1 MIGTVKEIWKDIN
14 GYDGYY
20 QISNLGRVKSL
31 PKKRN
36 NNNGY
41 YIQKEMIL
49 KNHLN
54 NKGYQ
59 YVYLSVPIKKKYYV
73 HRLVGIAFI
82 PNPFKK
88 PYINHIDCNPL
99 NNNMKNL
106 EWCTPQENTDH
117 MVSLK
122 RNIRDE
128 NWFKRQAKARK
139 KQCKKVIGT
148 KINGNEVI
156 IFNSMQEAQ
165 RNGFNAGG
173 ISECCS
179 GKRKFHKGYLWRLY
193 DREC

>member
-1 MIGTVKEIWKDIN
+1 MKEIWKDIK
-14 GYDGYY
+14 GYEGLY
-20 QISNLGRVKSL
+20 QVSNLGRVKSL
-31 PKKRN
+31 PRLRK
-36 NNNGY
+36 
-41 YIQKEMIL
+41 
-49 KNHLN
+49 N
-54 NKGYQ
+54 NKGIYTTKSK
-59 YVYLSVPIKKKYYV
+59 YLKGSDNSLGYLRVHLKNNEIKSQEYI
-73 HRLVGIAFI
+73 HRLVAIHFI
-82 PNPFKK
+82 DNPYKK
-88 PYINHIDCNPL
+88 PCVNHIDCNPS
-99 NNNMKNL
+99 NNIVDNL
-106 EWCTPQENTDH
+106 EWCTYQENTDH

>member
-1 MIGTVKEIWKDIN
+1 MKGTVKEIWKNIN

-36 NNNGY
+36 NNNDY

-59 YVYLSVPIKKKYYV
+59 YVYLSIPIKKKYYV

>member
-20 QISNLGRVKSL
+20 QISNLGRIKSL

-59 YVYLSVPIKKKYYV
+59 YVYLSIPIKKKYYV

-139 KQCKKVIGT
+139 KQFKKVIGT

>member
-1 MIGTVKEIWKDIN
+1 MIGTVKEIWKDIP
-14 GYDGYY
+14 GYEGYY